1 MNITFKTSRVFNRK
15 KTFKV
20 TLDDNHE
27 PVGKSTYLWSSSMY
41 VDDLKWELSYSLN
54 DDYELVFELKL
65 DSDRER
71 TLIPIRGLEWYR
83 GTFINDFEF
92 TVKE

>member
-20 TLDDNHE
+20 TLDDNLE
-27 PVGKSTYLWSSSMY
+27 PVGKSTYLWSSTMY
-41 VDDLKWELSYSLN
+41 VDDLMWDLSYSI
-54 DDYELVFELKL
+54 DDDHELVFELKL
-65 DSDRER
+65 NSDRER

-83 GTFINDFEF
+83 GAFINDFEF
-92 TVKE
+92 TVKV

>member
-1 MNITFKTSRVFNRK
+1 MNIRFKTSRVFNRK

-20 TLDDNHE
+20 TLDDNLG

>member
-1 MNITFKTSRVFNRK
+1 MNITFKTSRAFNRK

-20 TLDDNHE
+20 TLDDNLE
-27 PVGKSTYLWSSSMY
+27 PVDKSTYLWSSTVY

-71 TLIPIRGLEWYR
+71 TLVPIRGLEWYR
-83 GTFINDFEF
+83 GSFINDFEF
-92 TVKE
+92 MVKE

>member
-1 MNITFKTSRVFNRK
+1 MNITCKTSTAFNRK

-20 TLDDNHE
+20 TLDDNLE
-27 PVGKSTYLWSSSMY
+27 PVDKSTYLWSSTVY

-71 TLIPIRGLEWYR
+71 TLVPIRGLEWYN
-83 GTFINDFEF
+83 GACINDFEF

>member
-1 MNITFKTSRVFNRK
+1 MNITFKTSRAFNRK

-20 TLDDNHE
+20 TLDDDLV
-27 PVGKSTYLWSSSMY
+27 PIGKSTYLWSSTMY
-41 VDDLKWELSYSLN
+41 IDELKWELSYSLN

-65 DSDRER
+65 NSDRER

-83 GTFINDFEF
+83 GSFINDFEF

>member
-1 MNITFKTSRVFNRK
+1 MNITFKTSKAFNRK

-20 TLDDNHE
+20 TLDDDFE
-27 PVGKSTYLWSSSMY
+27 PVGRSTYLWSSSMY

-83 GTFINDFEF
+83 GAFINDFEF

>member
-1 MNITFKTSRVFNRK
+1 MNITFKTSRAFNRK

-20 TLDDNHE
+20 TLDDNLE
-27 PVGKSTYLWSSSMY
+27 PVDKSTYLWSSTVY

-65 DSDRER
+65 DSDR
-71 TLIPIRGLEWYR
+71 
-83 GTFINDFEF
+83 
-92 TVKE
+92 

>member
-1 MNITFKTSRVFNRK
+1 MNITFKTSKAFNRK

-20 TLDDNHE
+20 TLDDNLE
-27 PVGKSTYLWSSSMY
+27 PVHKSTYLWSSSMY

-83 GTFINDFEF
+83 GSFINDFEF
-92 TVKE
+92 TVKV

>member
-1 MNITFKTSRVFNRK
+1 MNITFKTSRAFNRK

-20 TLDDNHE
+20 TLDDNLE
-27 PVGKSTYLWSSSMY
+27 PVDKSTYLWSSTVY

-65 DSDRER
+65 NSDRER

>member
-1 MNITFKTSRVFNRK
+1 MNITFKTSRIFNRK
-15 KTFKV
+15 KSFKV
-20 TLDDNHE
+20 TLDDNLE
-27 PVGKSTYLWSSSMY
+27 PVGKSTYLWSSAVY

-65 DSDRER
+65 DTDRER
-71 TLIPIRGLEWYR
+71 TLIPIRGLEWYN
-83 GTFINDFEF
+83 GAFINDFEF

>member
-1 MNITFKTSRVFNRK
+1 MNITFKTSRAFNRK

-20 TLDDNHE
+20 TLDDNLE
-27 PVGKSTYLWSSSMY
+27 PVDKSTYLWSSTVY

-83 GTFINDFEF
+83 GSFINDFEF

>member
-1 MNITFKTSRVFNRK
+1 MNITFKTSRAFNRK

-20 TLDDNHE
+20 TLDDNLE
-27 PVGKSTYLWSSSMY
+27 PVGKSTYLWSSTVY

-83 GTFINDFEF
+83 GAFINDFEF